1 MPELPEVETI
11 LRQLGPH
18 VEGRTIVGADVL
30 DPRWTMPEPTDVV
43 ERELRGATIERLR
56 RSGKY
61 LVWQLSGDR
70 HLITHLRMTGA
81 VLFDP
86 DPEPIHVRVRLRL
99 DSGHRLLFD
108 DPRRFGTGHLMHGS
122 AARDAYLDARVGVEP
137 FGPEF
142 TSAHLF
148 QLTRGRRA
156 PIKAFILDQRRVAGV
171 GNIYADEALFRARI
185 HPLRPAGRLQR
196 AELER
201 LRDGIEAALQ
211 AGIDAKGAS
220 IDDFRHIDG
229 ARGAF
234 QNRFLIHR
242 RAGEPCV
249 RCGANVVKL
258 VVAGRGTY
266 VCERCQRR
274 PRATHTRPRTPA
286 ARDEIRPLRPAE
298 ARPAGLRGRRRA
310 TR

>member
-11 LRQLGPH
+11 RRQLVAH
-18 VEGRTIVGADVL
+18 VQGRTIVAAEVL
-30 DPRWTMPEPTDVV
+30 DPRWTTPEQPALVA
-43 ERELRGATIERLR
+43 RELRGAVIESLW

-86 DPEPIHVRVRLRL
+86 DPEPLHARVRLEL
-99 DSGHRLLFD
+99 DSGHRLVFD
-108 DPRRFGTGHLMHGS
+108 DPRRFGTGHLLHGTP
-122 AARDAYLDARVGVEP
+122 ARDAYLAARLGIEP
-137 FGPEF
+137 FTDDF
-142 TSAHLF
+142 TAAHLF
-148 QLTRGRRA
+148 ALTRGRRA
-156 PIKAFILDQRRVAGV
+156 PIKAFVLDQKRIAGV

-185 HPLRPAGRLQR
+185 HPLRPAGRLRR

-201 LRDGIEAALQ
+201 LREGIEAALQ
-211 AGIDAKGAS
+211 AGIDARGAS

-234 QNRFLIHR
+234 QNQFLIHR
-242 RAGEPCV
+242 RAGEPCP
-249 RCGANVVKL
+249 RCGTRVVKL

-274 PRATHTRPRTPA
+274 PRLRAASPRALTTR
-286 ARDEIRPLRPAE
+286 
-298 ARPAGLRGRRRA
+298 
-310 TR
+310 

>member
-11 LRQLGPH
+11 RRQLVSH
-18 VEGRTIVGADVL
+18 VEGRTIVVAEVL
-30 DPRWTMPEPTDVV
+30 DPRWTMPEAPAAVA
-43 ERELRGATIERLR
+43 EELRGAVIERLW

-86 DPEPIHVRVRLRL
+86 DPEPLHARVRLEL
-99 DSGHRLLFD
+99 DSGHRLVFD
-108 DPRRFGTGHLMHGS
+108 DPRRFGTGHLVYGVP
-122 AARDAYLDARVGVEP
+122 ARDAYLAARLGIEP
-137 FGPEF
+137 FTDEF
-142 TSAHLF
+142 TAAHLF
-148 QLTRGRRA
+148 ALTRGRRT
-156 PIKAFILDQRRVAGV
+156 PIKAFVLDQKRIAGV
-171 GNIYADEALFRARI
+171 GNIYADEALFRAQI
-185 HPLRPAGRLQR
+185 HPLRPAGRLRR
-196 AELER
+196 ADLER

-234 QNRFLIHR
+234 QNQFLIHR
-242 RAGEPCV
+242 RAGEPCP

-274 PRATHTRPRTPA
+274 PRARAMTS
-286 ARDEIRPLRPAE
+286 
-298 ARPAGLRGRRRA
+298 GRFGS
-310 TR
+310 

>member
-11 LRQLGPH
+11 RRQLVGH
-18 VEGRTIVGADVL
+18 VEGATIVAAEVL
-30 DPRWTMPEPTDVV
+30 DPRWTMPEQSAAVAG
-43 ERELRGATIERLR
+43 ELRGRVIERLW

-86 DPEPIHVRVRLRL
+86 DPEPLHARVRLGL
-99 DSGHRLLFD
+99 DSGHRLVFD
-108 DPRRFGTGHLMHGS
+108 DPRRFGTGHLVYGA
-122 AARDAYLDARVGVEP
+122 AARDAYLTARLGIEP
-137 FGPEF
+137 FTEEF
-142 TSAHLF
+142 TADHLF
-148 QLTRGRRA
+148 ALTRGRRA
-156 PIKAFILDQRRVAGV
+156 PIKAFVLDQKRIAGV

-185 HPLRPAGRLQR
+185 HPLRPAGRLRR
-196 AELER
+196 ADLER
-201 LRDGIEAALQ
+201 LREGIEAALQ

-234 QNRFLIHR
+234 QNQFLIHR
-242 RAGEPCV
+242 RAGEPCP

-274 PRATHTRPRTPA
+274 PRA
-286 ARDEIRPLRPAE
+286 
-298 ARPAGLRGRRRA
+298 RGMTSGRFGS
-310 TR
+310 

>member
-11 LRQLGPH
+11 RRQLVPH
-18 VEGRTIVGADVL
+18 VEGRTIVAAEVL
-30 DPRWTMPEPTDVV
+30 DPRWTMPEAPEAVA
-43 ERELRGATIERLR
+43 EELRGRVIERLW

-86 DPEPIHVRVRLRL
+86 DPEPLHARVRFEL
-99 DSGHRLLFD
+99 DSGHRLVFD
-108 DPRRFGTGHLMHGS
+108 DPRRFGTGHLVYGGP
-122 AARDAYLDARVGVEP
+122 ARDAYLAARLGIEP
-137 FGPEF
+137 FTDEF
-142 TSAHLF
+142 TAAHLF
-148 QLTRGRRA
+148 QLTRGRRT
-156 PIKAFILDQRRVAGV
+156 PIKAFVLDQKRIAGV

-185 HPLRPAGRLQR
+185 HPLRPAGRLRR
-196 AELER
+196 ADLER
-201 LRDGIEAALQ
+201 LRDGIEAALR

-234 QNRFLIHR
+234 QNQFLIHR
-242 RAGEPCV
+242 RAGEPCP

-274 PRATHTRPRTPA
+274 PRV
-286 ARDEIRPLRPAE
+286 
-298 ARPAGLRGRRRA
+298 RGTTSGRFGS
-310 TR
+310 

>member
-11 LRQLGPH
+11 RRQLVPH
-18 VEGRTIVGADVL
+18 VEGRTIVAAEVL
-30 DPRWTMPEPTDVV
+30 DPRWTMPEAPEAVA
-43 ERELRGATIERLR
+43 EELRGGVIERLW

-86 DPEPIHVRVRLRL
+86 DPEPLHARVRFEL
-99 DSGHRLLFD
+99 DSGHRLVFD
-108 DPRRFGTGHLMHGS
+108 DPRRFGTGLLVYGGP
-122 AARDAYLDARVGVEP
+122 ARDAYLAARLGIEP
-137 FGPEF
+137 FTDEF
-142 TSAHLF
+142 TAAHLF
-148 QLTRGRRA
+148 QLTRGRRT
-156 PIKAFILDQRRVAGV
+156 PIKAFVLDQKRIAGV

-185 HPLRPAGRLQR
+185 HPLRPAGRLRR
-196 AELER
+196 ADLER
-201 LRDGIEAALQ
+201 LRDGIEAALR

-220 IDDFRHIDG
+220 IDDFRHVDG

-234 QNRFLIHR
+234 QNQFLIHR
-242 RAGEPCV
+242 RAGEPCP

-266 VCERCQRR
+266 VCERCQ
-274 PRATHTRPRTPA
+274 TRPRV
-286 ARDEIRPLRPAE
+286 
-298 ARPAGLRGRRRA
+298 RGMTSGRFGS
-310 TR
+310 

>member
-1 MPELPEVETI
+1 
-11 LRQLGPH
+11 
-18 VEGRTIVGADVL
+18 VEGRTIVAAEVL
-30 DPRWTMPEPTDVV
+30 DPRWTMPEPPALVA
-43 ERELRGATIERLR
+43 RELRGAVIERLW

-86 DPEPIHVRVRLRL
+86 DPEPLHARVRLEL
-99 DSGHRLLFD
+99 DSGHRLVFD
-108 DPRRFGTGHLMHGS
+108 DPRRFGTGHLLHGA
-122 AARDAYLDARVGVEP
+122 AARDAYLTARLGIEP
-137 FGPEF
+137 FTDDF
-142 TSAHLF
+142 TAAHLF

-156 PIKAFILDQRRVAGV
+156 PIKSFVLDQKRIAGV

-185 HPLRPAGRLQR
+185 HPLRPAGRLRR

-201 LRDGIEAALQ
+201 LREGIEAALQ

-234 QNRFLIHR
+234 QNQFLIHR
-242 RAGEPCV
+242 RAGEPCP

-258 VVAGRGTY
+258 VVGGRGTY

-274 PRATHTRPRTPA
+274 PRLRA
-286 ARDEIRPLRPAE
+286 AP
-298 ARPAGLRGRRRA
+298 GRA
-310 TR
+310 LTTG